1 MENLNDHTIGVMISF
16 FDQRHGPIPIV
27 IIPELLRD
35 NFNKLVEL
43 SDRSFSG
50 TGFSDRFDDEIPS
63 SYDFVLDHGVRS
75 SVLSFGF
82 ALERPE
88 ARGGQENLTLNI
100 LIHHDLFPLVQSFQ
114 KSLQQKTHEIHHTM
128 ADETVETEVIGQMAI
143 ELRKY
148 LSMIILSYKLIYGT
162 TDLLEED

>member
-1 MENLNDHTIGVMISF
+1 
-16 FDQRHGPIPIV
+16 RHGPIPI
-27 IIPELLRD
+27 IIVPEILRD

-50 TGFSDRFDDEIPS
+50 TGFCNNFESEIPS
-63 SYDFVLDHGVRS
+63 SYDFVLDQEARA

-100 LIHHDLFPLVQSFQ
+100 LIHQDLFPLVHSFQ
-114 KSLQQKTHEIHHTM
+114 KELQRKTHEIHLKM
-128 ADETVETEVIGQMAI
+128 ADETTEKDYIRQSVND
-143 ELRKY
+143 LRKLVSY
-148 LSMIILSYKLIYGT
+148 IVLSYKHIYGT
-162 TDLLEED
+162 TDLLEEDSQE